1 MNRVS
6 IGMQLNVD
14 IEKYEQMGRIMDQ
27 LERKLKKSLEKE
39 GVRARF
45 DFTSF
50 NTNPCKAI
58 EMDRHWS
65 NGGGEDFPERGIGGS
80 MQQENA
86 TPRHMR
92 VEGE

>member
-50 NTNPCKAI
+50 NTNPC
-58 EMDRHWS
+58 ERNRQGRDPQGSRS
-65 NGGGEDFPERGIGGS
+65 VRGGRNQLLLRLLRGQSESG
-80 MQQENA
+80 
-86 TPRHMR
+86 
-92 VEGE
+92 